1 MRDVILRD
9 LDGMAEFRLAEA
21 LQAEVWGHDDTADP
35 ADLMMVIQAEGGLCA
50 GAFHGGRL
58 VGYIFAFPTRDPQ
71 IQHSHRLALR
81 AEARGLG
88 LGARLKWYQR
98 DWCLARGIR
107 LVRWTYDPLRLLNA
121 NLNIGA
127 LGAIGR
133 TYYPDYYGE
142 MAGINAGAPSD
153 RLLAEWFIGD
163 AAVTARAS
171 RLTVNTAPVS
181 RIAIPADF
189 AELLT
194 ADPGRAL
201 AERLR
206 LRQEIT
212 DAFARGED
220 ITGFDR
226 TRGEYLLTTRADRGD
241 NG

>member
-21 LQAEVWGHDDTADP
+21 LQNEVWGHDDTADP
-35 ADLMMVIQAEGGLCA
+35 ADLMMVVQAEGGLCA
-50 GAFHGGRL
+50 GAFQDGRL
-58 VGYIFAFPTRDPQ
+58 IGYIFAFPTHDPQ
-71 IQHSHRLALR
+71 VQHSHRLALR
-81 AEARGLG
+81 AESRGLG

-107 LVRWTYDPLRLLNA
+107 LVRWTYDPLRRLNA
-121 NLNIGA
+121 CLNIGT

-153 RLLAEWFIGD
+153 RLLAEWFIED
-163 AAVTARAS
+163 ATVTARAS
-171 RLTVNTAPVS
+171 RLAVNMTPVS

-189 AELLT
+189 AEMLT
-194 ADPGRAL
+194 ADPDRTL

-212 DAFARGED
+212 DAFAREEE

-226 TRGEYLLTTRADRGD
+226 TRGEYLLTRRVEHDETG
-241 NG
+241 

>member
-21 LQAEVWGHDDTADP
+21 LQNDVWGHDDTADP

-50 GAFHGGRL
+50 GAFQGGRL
-58 VGYIFAFPTRDPQ
+58 IGYIFAFPTRDPQ
-71 IQHSHRLALR
+71 VQHSHRLALR

-121 NLNIGA
+121 SLNIGT

-153 RLLAEWFIGD
+153 RLLAEWFVGD
-163 AAVTARAS
+163 AAVAARAS
-171 RLTVNTAPVS
+171 RLAVQSAPVS

-189 AELLT
+189 AEMLT

-212 DAFARGED
+212 DAFVRGEE

-226 TRGEYLLTTRADRGD
+226 TCGEYLLTRRAGRGE
-241 NG
+241 GG